1 LLAKIV
7 NDNAENLAP
16 RGALAFFAS
25 KLAPTVGRV
34 ISDKSPGFT
43 AAQHRQM
50 ICTAS
55 SHLSRATTMSKKPS
69 KHGPNKAKSIIA
81 QPLFRSRQE
90 RAGKGKG
97 SYRREAFQS
106 NSWEASYFLAA

>member
-1 LLAKIV
+1 MAYGLTYQRALQRR
-7 NDNAENLAP
+7 NFGRLFAP
-16 RGALAFFAS
+16 LPH
-25 KLAPTVGRV
+25 PTRV
-34 ISDKSPGFT
+34 P
-43 AAQHRQM
+43 
-50 ICTAS
+50 
-55 SHLSRATTMSKKPS
+55 TMSKKPS